1 MATFSK
7 LPLSESV
14 NGKGILVS
22 ASATSGTLIHTSAS
36 GSAFDEV
43 WIYSSNSSSA
53 DAGLTIEFGGNA
65 AKDLIELNIPSEE
78 GLILVIPG
86 LFLNNSQTV
95 RAFASTPNVLSVFGY
110 VNRVT

>member
-22 ASATSGTLIHTSAS
+22 ASATPGTPIHTSAS

-53 DAGLTIEFGGNA
+53 DAGLTVEFGGTD
-65 AKDLIELNIPSEE
+65 AKDLVELNIPSQE

-86 LFLNNSQTV
+86 LFLSNSSEIKC
-95 RAFASTPNVLSVFGY
+95 FASTEDVLSIHGY
-110 VNRVT
+110 INRVS

>member
-22 ASATSGTLIHTSAS
+22 ASATPGTLVHTSAS

-53 DAGLTIEFGGNA
+53 DAALVVEFGGTSSQ
-65 AKDLIELNIPSEE
+65 DQIELNIPSEE
-78 GLILVIPG
+78 GLILVVPG
-86 LFLNNSQTV
+86 LFLNNSNQI
-95 RAFASTPNVLSVFGY
+95 RCFATSANRLSIFGY